1 MANLSSPSSLASDIS
16 FTDDGQTGISATIS
30 PLSPDANQARLDAD
44 LANRIARPSVLDITV
59 AIPTHNGAERLPLVL
74 DQLRSQI
81 GTDLI
86 SWEVIVC
93 DNGST
98 DETATVVR
106 DYQATWPSQWP
117 LYYRF
122 AAQQGAAFARQ
133 RAVEVARGNLVAFLD
148 DDNIPTDNWVAQ
160 VYRFAQSH
168 PQASVFGSQIHGK
181 FETELPGELTD
192 IKCFLA
198 IIERGSEPHRYEPAN
213 KILPPAAGL
222 VVRRQAW
229 LETVPAQLFLNNKG
243 KSAGLASEDL
253 EAILYIQKSGHEV
266 WYNPDMVVYHDIPNG
281 RLDED
286 YLITL
291 LRCVGLSRFHIR
303 MLGLQSWKRPL
314 AIPAYVTNDIRKLL
328 IHRLRYRSR
337 SQLSVLE
344 SCRYELLTSTLASPF
359 FLFKKACKDSLQTYQ
374 DQRQGDRYCSVAQ
387 INQAFEENLF
397 ALYQQP
403 VVAIASADESSQ
415 LQATRHQA
423 TGHREL
429 LLRMRNADDS
439 YALPGSFLP
448 TAQRHGMMRAL
459 DSWVI
464 RHLFDWA
471 GQGQNAAVTGS
482 AEAACTPLF
491 SVNLSQ
497 DSVVDASLIKRIA
510 SRLAH
515 TGLAPS
521 LFCFEVTAATATTWP
536 LQTRQLMAG
545 LQQLGC
551 RVTLDDA
558 TLGQTVVALNTDLP
572 IDYVKFTPAVTQL
585 TRRPSKGL
593 WSRLHQ
599 AMQNSPVQAIAKG
612 IDSPATLQKTRQ
624 QGIAYAQGYQ
634 TGRPQPLRAAAV
646 GR

>member
-1 MANLSSPSSLASDIS
+1 MSNLSSLGSPASGIT
-16 FTDDGQTGISATIS
+16 FTDNYQAGANATLALSLEDTEPGSAIAAS
-30 PLSPDANQARLDAD
+30 AD
-44 LANRIARPSVLDITV
+44 KSAQRQVLDITV
-59 AIPTHNGAERLPLVL
+59 AIPTYNGAERLPLVL
-74 DQLRSQI
+74 DQLRSQVS
-81 GTDLI
+81 TDLI
-86 SWEVIVC
+86 NWEVIVC

-98 DETATVVR
+98 DDTATVVR
-106 DYQATWPSQWP
+106 DYQASWPSQWP
-117 LYYRF
+117 LHYRF

-133 RAVEVARGNLVAFLD
+133 RAVEVARGSLVAFLD
-148 DDNIPTDNWVAQ
+148 DDNLPTENWVAQ

-181 FETELPGELTD
+181 FETELPDELTD

-198 IIERGSEPHRYEPAN
+198 IIERGSKPHRYEPAN

-222 VVRRQAW
+222 VVRKQVW
-229 LETVPAQLFLNNKG
+229 LETVPARLFLNNKG

-266 WYNPDMVVYHDIPNG
+266 WYNPDMVVYHDIPSG
-281 RLDED
+281 RLDKD

-328 IHRLRYRSR
+328 LHRLRYRSR
-337 SQLSVLE
+337 AQLSILE
-344 SCRYELLTSTLASPF
+344 NCRYELLTSTLVSPF
-359 FLFKKACKDSLQTYQ
+359 FLFKKACKDSLETYQ
-374 DQRQGDRYCSVAQ
+374 DQRQGDRYCRVEQ
-387 INQAFEENLF
+387 LNQAFEENLF

-403 VVAIASADESSQ
+403 VMAIAFSDTDESSQ
-415 LQATRHQA
+415 PQA

-429 LLRMRNADDS
+429 LLRMRNADNS

-448 TAQRHGMMRAL
+448 TARRHGMMRTL

-471 GQGQNAAVTGS
+471 SQSQDPGPSGATDS
-482 AEAACTPLF
+482 AYTPLY
-491 SVNLSQ
+491 SINLSQ
-497 DSVVDASLIKRIA
+497 DSVADTSLVQRIA
-510 SRLAH
+510 NKLAQ
-515 TGLAPS
+515 TNLDPN
-521 LFCFEVTAATATTWP
+521 LFCFEVTAATVTTWP

-545 LQQLGC
+545 LRQLGC

-558 TLGQTVVALNTDLP
+558 TLGQTMTALNTDLP
-572 IDYVKFTPAVTQL
+572 IDYVKFTPAVTQP
-585 TRRPSKGL
+585 TRRPSRGV
-593 WSRLHQ
+593 WSQLHRV
-599 AMQNSPVQAIAKG
+599 MQDSPVQAIAKG
-612 IDSPATLQKTRQ
+612 IDSLATLQTIQR

-634 TGRPQPLRAAAV
+634 TGRPQPLKAV
-646 GR
+646 ALS